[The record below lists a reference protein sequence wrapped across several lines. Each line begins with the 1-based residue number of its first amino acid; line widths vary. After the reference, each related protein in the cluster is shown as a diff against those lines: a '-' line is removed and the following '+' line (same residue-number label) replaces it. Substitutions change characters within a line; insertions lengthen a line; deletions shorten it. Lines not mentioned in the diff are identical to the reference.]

1 MKRRID
7 SIDYECKK
15 KYVFN
20 TKQNNKFTILNK
32 YKFKYL
38 NYYTKFISVL
48 YSLQNTFFCIL
59 NNKEFTVDY

>member
-7 SIDYECKK
+7 SIDYKCKK

-20 TKQNNKFTILNK
+20 TKQNYKFTILNK

-38 NYYTKFISVL
+38 NYYTKFISLL
-48 YSLQNTFFCIL
+48 YLLQNTFIHVKIDFFL
-59 NNKEFTVDY
+59 HSK